1 MRRRRCEVE
10 DQLGRREVGEI
21 FGLVIALLVAA
32 APGCSDSDLAL
43 QESTAGQMRPDD
55 AGVAESARGDAGQR
69 ERSGLGPVRDEA
81 APDAS
86 TMDGP
91 DLDASRAPSRADRDE
106 GSSHDD
112 RALPSTDGSD
122 AGFDASV
129 VTPDPSGAP
138 ADPEDDMSDAGSQED
153 VRDDSFGE
161 DPRAAVSDRYEPRD
175 LLRSLAVNVLFPTYV
190 DFAAAAEELQ
200 RTTATWATA
209 AEAAMDAAGSTA
221 QSQQAA
227 REAYVRAMDAW
238 QRAELMQLGPAA
250 LAPSVG
256 GLGLRNAIYSWPL
269 ISACRVDQQ
278 TLDTGYSQ
286 GDFFISNLDNAYGM
300 DALEYLVFVVDDQ
313 NQCNEA
319 LVINTEP
326 SGWQSLSSREIDAR
340 RARYAAVIAAEVAEH
355 ARSLRE
361 AWDPDAGSFFTLF
374 VEAGSERDAGL
385 ATYSGDQEALEAA
398 FAAMLY
404 LDLQVKD
411 RKMAQPLGL
420 SECADEC
427 LLTRESRWANRSKEY
442 VRENL
447 LAFEHMVL
455 GGKLDDPER
464 VGFDDA
470 LRAAGGGLVAS
481 ELLDAVAGARAAVD
495 AIPGSLGSAIADRSA
510 GHARV
515 VDAHS
520 ALKRI
525 TDILK
530 GQFAQVLR
538 LQLPEAAEGDSD

>member
-1 MRRRRCEVE
+1 M
-10 DQLGRREVGEI
+10 GEI
-21 FGLVIALLVAA
+21 FGLLIALLVAA

-43 QESTAGQMRPDD
+43 QESTASQMRPDD
-55 AGVAESARGDAGQR
+55 AGPAESARGDAGQR
-69 ERSGLGPVRDEA
+69 ERSGFGPVPDEA

-86 TMDGP
+86 TMDGR
-91 DLDASRAPSRADRDE
+91 DLDAIRAPSRADRDE
-106 GSSHDD
+106 GSSHAG
-112 RALPSTDGSD
+112 RALPGTDGSD
-122 AGFDASV
+122 AGSDASV
-129 VTPDPSGAP
+129 VMADPSGAP
-138 ADPEDDMSDAGSQED
+138 AEPEDDVSDAGSQED
-153 VRDDSFGE
+153 KQDDPHGE
-161 DPRAAVSDRYEPRD
+161 DQRAAVSDRYEPRD

-200 RTTATWATA
+200 RTTAMWAIA
-209 AEAAMDAAGSTA
+209 AEAAMDAAGPTG

-227 REAYVRAMDAW
+227 SEAYVRAMDAW

-250 LAPSVG
+250 PAPSVG

-278 TLDTGYSQ
+278 TLDAGYSQ
-286 GDFFISNLDNAYGM
+286 GDFFSSNLDNAYGM

-481 ELLDAVAGARAAVD
+481 ELLDAVAGARDAVD
-495 AIPGSLGSAIADRSA
+495 AIPGSLGSAIADRSG